1 VLNNGVKK
9 ILFVINSDWGFLLY
23 RTPLAIAAK
32 NKGIQVW
39 VASPDTGDANKI
51 IAMGF
56 NFIELPMSRKGVNI
70 LNEFFTFLRILK
82 IYYQLKP
89 DLIHHVTIKPIIY
102 GTIASAILN
111 RAFVVNAISGL
122 GFTFSS
128 GSSSRLL
135 KFLVKNLLNISLK
148 YQKSK
153 IIFQNPDDFNL
164 FIENKLISSNQGVL
178 IKGSG
183 VDCKVFSPSLSDFNK
198 EKIVIL
204 PSRMIVEKGI
214 YEFVNAARLLHLEFP
229 NVRFVLVGKIDSG
242 NPSSIDY
249 FEIMSWEKE
258 GIIEWWG
265 HQSDMVTVLNK
276 GTMVV
281 LPTFYG
287 EGLPKVLLEAA
298 ACNKPIISTNVPG
311 CKEIVRHEVNG
322 LLIPAKDEVALAEA
336 IRRLLDNPEFARQ
349 LGKNGREIVQKE
361 FSEELVVEKTFEVY
375 DLLLT
380 GK

>member
-1 VLNNGVKK
+1 VKK

-214 YEFVNAARLLHLEFP
+214 YEFVDAARLLHLEFP

-249 FEIMSWEKE
+249 FEIMAWEKE
-258 GIIEWWG
+258 GILEWWG

-298 ACNKPIISTNVPG
+298 ACSKPIISTNVPG

-322 LLIPAKDEVALAEA
+322 LLIPPKDEVALAEA

-349 LGKNGREIVQKE
+349 LGENGREIVQNE
-361 FSEELVVEKTFEVY
+361 FSEALVVEKTFEVY
-375 DLLLT
+375 EHLLA

>member
-1 VLNNGVKK
+1 MLNNGVKK

-23 RTPLAIAAK
+23 RTPLAMSAK

-39 VASPDTGDANKI
+39 VASPNTGDASKI
-51 IAMGF
+51 ISMGF
-56 NFIELPMSRKGVNI
+56 NYIELPMSRKGVNI
-70 LNEFFTFLRILK
+70 LNEFFTFLRILN
-82 IYYQLKP
+82 IYFKLKP
-89 DLIHHVTIKPIIY
+89 DLIHQVTIKPIIY

-111 RAFVVNAISGL
+111 KAFVVNAISGL

-128 GSSSRLL
+128 SSSSRSL
-135 KFLVKNLLNISLK
+135 KFLVKNLLKISLK
-148 YQKSK
+148 YRKSK

-164 FIENKLISSNQGVL
+164 FVENKLISSNQGVL

-183 VDCKVFSPSLSDFNK
+183 VDCKVFSPLLTDFNT

-204 PSRMIVEKGI
+204 PSRMIIEKGI
-214 YEFVNAARLLHLEFP
+214 YEFVDAARLLHLEFP

-276 GTMVV
+276 STMVV

-298 ACNKPIISTNVPG
+298 ACSKPIISTNVPG

-322 LLIPAKDEVALAEA
+322 LLIPPKDEVALAEA
-336 IRRLLDNPEFARQ
+336 IRRLLDNPDFAIE
-349 LGKNGREIVQKE
+349 LGKNGREIVQNE
-361 FSEELVVEKTFEVY
+361 FSEALVVEKTFEVY
-375 DLLLT
+375 EHLLA

>member
-23 RTPLAIAAK
+23 RTPLAMAAK

-39 VASPDTGDANKI
+39 VASPNTGDASKI
-51 IAMGF
+51 ISMGF
-56 NFIELPMSRKGVNI
+56 NYIELPMSRKGVNI
-70 LNEFFTFLRILK
+70 LNEFFTFLRILN
-82 IYYQLKP
+82 IYFKLKP
-89 DLIHHVTIKPIIY
+89 DLIHQVTIKPIIY

-111 RAFVVNAISGL
+111 KAFVVNAISGL

-128 GSSSRLL
+128 SSSSRFL
-135 KFLVKNLLNISLK
+135 KFLVKNLLMISLK
-148 YQKSK
+148 YRKSK

-164 FIENKLISSNQGVL
+164 FVENKLISSNQGVL

-183 VDCKVFSPSLSDFNK
+183 VDCKVFSPLLTDFNT

-204 PSRMIVEKGI
+204 PSRMIIEKGI
-214 YEFVNAARLLHLEFP
+214 YEFVDAARLLHLEFP

-258 GIIEWWG
+258 GVIEWWG
-265 HQSDMVTVLNK
+265 HQTDMVTVLNK
-276 GTMVV
+276 STMVV

-298 ACNKPIISTNVPG
+298 ACSKPIISTNVPG

-322 LLIPAKDEVALAEA
+322 LLIPPKDEVALADA
-336 IRRLLDNPEFARQ
+336 IRRLLDNPDFAIE
-349 LGKNGREIVQKE
+349 LGKNGREIVQNE
-361 FSEELVVEKTFEVY
+361 FSEALVVEKTFEVY
-375 DLLLT
+375 EHLLA